1 MNLAALKWLANG
13 MIALVLAATLWM
25 ANALPSHG
33 HQAVLLAQTLAPAT
47 AASAPQPTLR

>member
-1 MNLAALKWLANG
+1 MSLAVLKWLSNG

-33 HQAVLLAQTLAPAT
+33 HQPILLAQTLPPAA